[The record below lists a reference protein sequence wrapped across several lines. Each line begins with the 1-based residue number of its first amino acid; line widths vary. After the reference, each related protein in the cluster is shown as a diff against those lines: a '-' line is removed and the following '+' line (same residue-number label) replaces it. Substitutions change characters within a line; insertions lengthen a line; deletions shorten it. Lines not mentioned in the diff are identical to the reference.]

1 MSAPTTSP
9 VTAEY
14 DPEDGVTTATA
25 VIDNGSFGSRSITF
39 ETGRLARQAAGSVTV
54 TMGDSMLLSAPLRRV
69 NAPVRHPVTLRIRNL
84 SAGGMMA
91 ECSEPV
97 ATGEQVVLELRG
109 IGEVTGSVAWCHD
122 GRIGISFDTPI
133 DPRLTRKPV
142 TAPKRTAVPGY
153 APGRRSLKIS

>member
-1 MSAPTTSP
+1 VEEAFDTSEESAE
-9 VTAEY
+9 A
-14 DPEDGVTTATA
+14 AA
-25 VIDNGSFGSRSITF
+25 K
-39 ETGRLARQAAGSVTV
+39 ARNAAR
-54 TMGDSMLLSAPLRRV
+54 DSMLLSAPLRRV

-97 ATGEQVVLELRG
+97 ATGEQVILELRG

-142 TAPKRTAVPGY
+142 AAPKRSTLAPGY

>member
-1 MSAPTTSP
+1 VEEAFDTSEESAE
-9 VTAEY
+9 A
-14 DPEDGVTTATA
+14 AA
-25 VIDNGSFGSRSITF
+25 K
-39 ETGRLARQAAGSVTV
+39 ARNAAR
-54 TMGDSMLLSAPLRRV
+54 DSMLLSAPLRRV

-122 GRIGISFDTPI
+122 GRIGIPSHTPI
-133 DPRLTRKPV
+133 DPRLTPKPV
-142 TAPKRTAVPGY
+142 TAPRRTAVPGY

>member
-1 MSAPTTSP
+1 VEEAFDTSEESAE
-9 VTAEY
+9 A
-14 DPEDGVTTATA
+14 AA
-25 VIDNGSFGSRSITF
+25 K
-39 ETGRLARQAAGSVTV
+39 ARNAAR
-54 TMGDSMLLSAPLRRV
+54 DSMLLSAPLRRV

>member
-1 MSAPTTSP
+1 MEEAFDTSEESAE
-9 VTAEY
+9 A
-14 DPEDGVTTATA
+14 AA
-25 VIDNGSFGSRSITF
+25 K
-39 ETGRLARQAAGSVTV
+39 ARNAAR
-54 TMGDSMLLSAPLRRV
+54 DSMLLSAPLRRV

>member
-1 MSAPTTSP
+1 MEEAFDTSEESAE
-9 VTAEY
+9 A
-14 DPEDGVTTATA
+14 AA
-25 VIDNGSFGSRSITF
+25 K
-39 ETGRLARQAAGSVTV
+39 ARNAAR
-54 TMGDSMLLSAPLRRV
+54 DSMLLSAPLRRV
-69 NAPVRHPVTLRIRNL
+69 NSPVRHPVTLRIRNL

-97 ATGEQVVLELRG
+97 ATGEQVILELRG

-142 TAPKRTAVPGY
+142 AAPKRTVAPGY

>member
-1 MSAPTTSP
+1 VEEAFDTSEESAE
-9 VTAEY
+9 A
-14 DPEDGVTTATA
+14 AA
-25 VIDNGSFGSRSITF
+25 K
-39 ETGRLARQAAGSVTV
+39 ARNAAR
-54 TMGDSMLLSAPLRRV
+54 DSMLLSAPLRRV

-142 TAPKRTAVPGY
+142 AAPKRSATTGFAPRRPG
-153 APGRRSLKIS
+153 LKIN